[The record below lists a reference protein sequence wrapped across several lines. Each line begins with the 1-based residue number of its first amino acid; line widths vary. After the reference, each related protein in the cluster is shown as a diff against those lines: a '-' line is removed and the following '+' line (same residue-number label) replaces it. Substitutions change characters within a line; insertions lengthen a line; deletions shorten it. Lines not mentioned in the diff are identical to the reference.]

1 MLKGLI
7 GSAVAEKVLLF
18 LANYSEGYPRE
29 IARTFDLNLSAVQ
42 GRLDRLERGGI
53 VVSRL
58 RGRTRLYVFNPRWA
72 FREEL
77 LALLR
82 RALAAIP
89 PDEVRRFYRNR
100 TRPRRRGKP
109 L

>member
-1 MLKGLI
+1 MLEGLT

-18 LANYSEGYPRE
+18 LANYDEGYPRE
-29 IARTFDLNLSAVQ
+29 IARNFGLNLSAVQ

-58 RGRTRLYVFNPRWA
+58 RGRTRLYQLNPRWA
-72 FREEL
+72 FRDEL

-82 RALAAIP
+82 RVLYAMT
-89 PDEVRRFYRNR
+89 PDETRRYYRGR

>member
-1 MLKGLI
+1 MLEGLT
-7 GSAVAEKVLLF
+7 GSAVVEQVLLY
-18 LANYSEGYPRE
+18 LANYAEGYPRE
-29 IARTFDLNLSAVQ
+29 IARTFGLNLSAVQ

-53 VVSRL
+53 VVSRM
-58 RGRTRLYVFNPRWA
+58 RGRTRLYVLNPRWA
-72 FREEL
+72 FRDEL

-82 RALAAIP
+82 RALATVP
-89 PDEVRRFYRNR
+89 PGETMKNYRNR